1 MQGTSS
7 GKYRLDQMLNLF
19 TWLAGLLSS
28 CVMERLVVV
37 RMKLMRTK
45 RRAARVLAS
54 STGSLVSA
62 LRGGGR
68 EISIFTADPFLI
80 WREIISK
87 LALL

>member
-1 MQGTSS
+1 MC
-7 GKYRLDQMLNLF
+7 NLF

-37 RMKLMRTK
+37 RMKLRRTK

-54 STGSLVSA
+54 PTGSLVSA

-68 EISIFTADPFLI
+68 EISIFTADPFLM
-80 WREIISK
+80 WREGDTGLII
-87 LALL
+87 